1 MLIQRDCKHYFK
13 VPFMVNAR
21 FAMVLLK
28 SWLIKFELDIHVFVS
43 FKLFNFISGFTTK
56 VKLSK
61 LSSQKNYVIFEF
73 FDQIQA
79 SRVLFELGT
88 LNYSYHPFNGFK
100 ITWMRV
106 PLFILNPFLNSKI
119 ILFLKSNLILSHFLI
134 TDM

>member
-28 SWLIKFELDIHVFVS
+28 SWLIKIELDIHVFVS

-61 LSSQKNYVIFEF
+61 LSSQKSYVIFEF

-100 ITWMRV
+100 MRG

-119 ILFLKSNLILSHFLI
+119 ILFLKSNLILSQFLI
-134 TDM
+134 KDM